1 MNKSKQC
8 SLIKQEQESKQ
19 CTLIKYEQNQIKSK
33 QCTMIKHEQ
42 EKTMYIDKT
51 WTRVNNVHW

>member
-51 WTRVNNVHW
+51 LTRE